1 MTSLDVAP
9 AAFGPYSR
17 INVSAV
23 GDWPWVAESFARK
36 KRLQN
41 EVGVPTEGAL
51 CGGPRLGARGEEG
64 YVVSV
69 VVAAVARILV
79 IARRPQGDRSGA
91 DLQTPPQARTQTTTT
106 R

>member
-36 KRLQN
+36 ERSACKTRSAC
-41 EVGVPTEGAL
+41 PRRAPFAEGHAL
-51 CGGPRLGARGEEG
+51 ALGG
-64 YVVSV
+64 
-69 VVAAVARILV
+69 
-79 IARRPQGDRSGA
+79 RRDM
-91 DLQTPPQARTQTTTT
+91 
-106 R
+106 